1 MKTILINASNLKVGG
16 GIQVADS
23 ICCEL
28 SKYPNLNFIV
38 VLSDFLENTSRKIA
52 GVDNITIVNYNIK
65 NSLQTILFGRDRF
78 LDTIVKRNHVN
89 AVITI
94 FGPSRW
100 NPLVPHISGFA
111 MAHLVLSNS
120 PYFKQLSFLKK
131 IKSYTKI
138 KLLDIYFKR
147 SADYFY
153 TENPFI
159 TTLLQ
164 NKWPEKK
171 IYTISNNY
179 NQVYDNSAI
188 WNNIEL
194 PESDGKTILCITA
207 NYPHKN
213 LQISILISRYLKS
226 KYPDFKFRFV
236 FTVDSSELI
245 IPDDLKKHFLLIG
258 KVDISQC
265 PSLYNQCDISF
276 QPSLLECFTATYAE
290 SMKMRKPI
298 ITTDLDF
305 AKGLCGDSALYYS
318 PLDAKD
324 AAEKIIRLSQD
335 KNLESKLIE
344 AGEKQLLKFDSAEF
358 RFKQILNIVKKIM
371 QS

>member
-28 SKYPNLNFIV
+28 SKYPNYNFIV
-38 VLSDFLENTSRKIA
+38 ILSDFLENTRSKIA
-52 GVDNITIVNYNIK
+52 GVDNITTVTYNIK
-65 NSLQTILFGRDRF
+65 NSLQTLLLGRDRF
-78 LDTIVKRNHVN
+78 LDSIVRRNKVS

-120 PYFKQLSFLKK
+120 PYFRTLDFFEKLKSQ
-131 IKSYTKI
+131 IKI

-164 NKWPEKK
+164 KRWTNKT
-171 IYTISNNY
+171 IHTISNNY
-179 NQVYDNSAI
+179 NQLFDNPCN
-188 WNNIEL
+188 WNNIKL
-194 PESDGKTILCITA
+194 PEFDGKTILCISA

-213 LQISILISRYLKS
+213 LQISIFISRYLKS

-236 FTVDSSELI
+236 FTIDPSALN
-245 IPDDLKKHFLLIG
+245 IPNDLKEHFLLIG

-318 PLDAKD
+318 PLDAND
-324 AAEKIIRLSQD
+324 AAEEIIRLSQD
-335 KNLESKLIE
+335 KKLEFKLIE
-344 AGEKQLLKFDSAEF
+344 AGQKQLLKFDSAEL
-358 RFKQILNIVKKIM
+358 RFKRILNIVEEIM
-371 QS
+371 